1 MHYWLTSLLEKVSRR
16 RRIILYPS
24 IHLWAQP
31 YLYISF
37 ILFYWCKKKLKLQQ
51 LAKTKSKTDI
61 QHPPMI
67 GIRFWKIKIKQKC
80 FIVSYSERLDAKRQK
95 RQKRQKLCKYKLLH
109 CTMNVQHCTEQ
120 CWHMVKNSYIVLL
133 DIRPWNKNRVLCKCQ
148 RKLLAK
154 IHLRISLKVLTS
166 KTGGMTTVKL

>member
-1 MHYWLTSLLEKVSRR
+1 MEFISFFMFIAWNALLTSFTFGKGESQTE
-16 RRIILYPS
+16 S
-24 IHLWAQP
+24 F
-31 YLYISF
+31 F
-37 ILFYWCKKKLKLQQ
+37 ILWFTYEIQKDLKLHH
-51 LAKTKSKTDI
+51 LAKTDN

-67 GIRFWKIKIKQKC
+67 GTRFWKIKIKQKC
-80 FIVSYSERLDAKRQK
+80 FIVSDSERLDAK

-109 CTMNVQHCTEQ
+109 CTMNVQNCTEK

-133 DIRPWNKNRVLCKCQ
+133 DTRPWNKNRVLCKCQ

>member
-1 MHYWLTSLLEKVSRR
+1 MEFISFFMFIAWNALLTSFTFGKGESQTE
-16 RRIILYPS
+16 S
-24 IHLWAQP
+24 F
-31 YLYISF
+31 F
-37 ILFYWCKKKLKLQQ
+37 ILWFTYEIQKDLKLHQ
-51 LAKTKSKTDI
+51 LAKTDI

-67 GIRFWKIKIKQKC
+67 GTRFWKIKIKQKC

-120 CWHMVKNSYIVLL
+120 CWHMVNNSYIVLL

>member
-1 MHYWLTSLLEKVSRR
+1 MHYWLASLLEKVSHR
-16 RRIILYPS
+16 RRIIFYPLIYS
-24 IHLWAQP
+24 WDT
-31 YLYISF
+31 
-37 ILFYWCKKKLKLQQ
+37 KDLKLYQ
-51 LAKTKSKTDI
+51 LAKTDI

-67 GIRFWKIKIKQKC
+67 GTRFWKIKIKQKC

-166 KTGGMTTVKL
+166 KTGGMTTIKL